1 MTRPSDSWE
10 RQPDETSAAFAA
22 FAAYRDMGAGR
33 SAAKVGRELG
43 KSRAL
48 LNRWSAR
55 YGWVARAEAFDRAED
70 AEWLRVR
77 QERVRESARRNADI
91 AEAAMR
97 RVAQAL
103 ATLSTSEM
111 DAHGIARLMAAAS
124 KLQQL
129 ALGQATEHVA
139 VAGPDGG
146 PVRHTY
152 AAMTDE
158 ERHERLL
165 ELRAEVDR
173 RLVDE
178 RAGSRTAAGSASGVG
193 RRNCQTN

>member
-1 MTRPSDSWE
+1 MTRPADSWE
-10 RQPDETSAAFAA
+10 RQPDETPAAFAA
-22 FAAYRDMGAGR
+22 FVAYRDMGATR

-43 KSRAL
+43 KSRSL

-91 AEAAMR
+91 AEEAMR
-97 RVAQAL
+97 RVSEAL
-103 ATLSTSEM
+103 ATLSTADM

-146 PVRHTY
+146 PVRH
-152 AAMTDE
+152 AVELMTDE
-158 ERHERLL
+158 ERHDRLR
-165 ELRAEVDR
+165 ELRNEIDR
-173 RLVDE
+173 RLDDNYRPDSHRLV
-178 RAGSRTAAGSASGVG
+178 
-193 RRNCQTN
+193 